1 MSFYSM
7 FIQRYMLLRL
17 TTFVRYVASSFIQ
30 GLVLPLFL
38 ELRQSALEE
47 NKSWYFTKNVVNIG

>member
-1 MSFYSM
+1 M